1 VKRRRFVVEVVSEE
15 PEMGEDEAEKKAR
28 ERRKRVEEAN
38 RKDREEGGKATDV
51 LLGEQQKRQ
60 HHGQEKKGR
69 IAFEVEEEAGEVEK
83 GLRNVRIG
91 GGELEENRIGESEN
105 AAPPASAFKKK
116 KKGVRMGGVSFQD
129 DEVKIDAAEKEGPKK
144 EKKKVSISAM
154 LHQQPELLD
163 F

>member
-1 VKRRRFVVEVVSEE
+1 
-15 PEMGEDEAEKKAR
+15 MGEEEAEKKAR

-51 LLGEQQKRQ
+51 LLGEKRQ
-60 HHGQEKKGR
+60 EKGK
-69 IAFEVEEEAGEVEK
+69 IAFEEEEVVEK

-91 GGELEENRIGESEN
+91 EEPKEGPTRTDETEN
-105 AAPPASAFKKK
+105 KPGPASAFKKK
-116 KKGVRMGGVSFQD
+116 KKGVRMGGVLFQTD
-129 DEVKIDAAEKEGPKK
+129 EKEAGVSIGEEEPPKK